1 MALGDPD
8 LKVIT
13 DGLRSDAAMWDEQS
27 NSMKAVHNAVEGTRM
42 NHLQAGVFFLLVSAY
57 ESVIDQISARST
69 EGEVQMA
76 AVATALYKNA
86 KAYDDHEVDTKKHV
100 DHAY

>member
-1 MALGDPD
+1 MGDPD

-13 DGLRSDAAMWDEQS
+13 DGLRSDAVMWDEQS
-27 NSMKAVHNAVEGTRM
+27 GAMKAVHNAVEGTRM
-42 NHLQAGVFFLLVSAY
+42 NHLQAGVFQLLVSAY

>member
-1 MALGDPD
+1 MADPN

-13 DGLRSDAAMWDEQS
+13 DGLRTDAAMWDEQS
-27 NSMKAVHNAVEGTRM
+27 NAMKAVHTAVEGTRM
-42 NHLQAGVFFLLVSAY
+42 NHLQAGVFQLLVSAY
-57 ESVIDQISARST
+57 GAVVDQVSERSA
-69 EGEVQMA
+69 EGAVQMA

>member
-1 MALGDPD
+1 MGDPD

-13 DGLRSDAAMWDEQS
+13 DGLRSDAVMWDEQS
-27 NSMKAVHNAVEGTRM
+27 GAMKAVHNAVEGTRM
-42 NHLQAGVFFLLVSAY
+42 NHLQAGVFQLIVSAY

-76 AVATALYKNA
+76 TVATALYKNA

>member
-1 MALGDPD
+1 MGDPD

-27 NSMKAVHNAVEGTRM
+27 SAMKAVHNAVEGTRM
-42 NHLQAGVFFLLVSAY
+42 NHLQAGVFQLLVSAY
-57 ESVIDQISARST
+57 EAVIDQISARSS
-69 EGEVQMA
+69 EGEVQMS

>member
-1 MALGDPD
+1 MGDPD

-13 DGLRSDAAMWDEQS
+13 DGLRTDAAMWDEQS
-27 NSMKAVHNAVEGTRM
+27 NAMKAVHDAVEGTRM
-42 NHLQAGVFFLLVSAY
+42 NRLQAGVFQLLVSAY
-57 ESVIDQISARST
+57 GAVVDQVSERSA

-86 KAYDDHEVDTKKHV
+86 KAYDDHEVDTKHHV